1 MLYDIV
7 EEVFLHDIIF
17 YMKGVNIMK
26 KYLSL
31 AAAAVIA
38 ANTSSLFVSAAYE
51 ELPRTRIWDEE
62 IEMFDAMDKGELI
75 VDVDDNGVF
84 DLNDCILLYG
94 FAYDYD
100 MGDEFTDRIN
110 SICDYNGNG
119 CIDRDEAVNLL
130 RYYLLDH
137 PATFEEL
144 SADAYSE
151 YDQYYAEKLPQYYCH
166 GGNIIDHYLAR
177 EFAEAVRDHS
187 EYLKSSYNLFVNMAE
202 NGVIDPDFNADGNV
216 DLADL
221 DFYWLYG
228 MNDYIYVYGSEDF
241 DLPEVPDDIAKRC
254 SEFYDICSC
263 SAVSSWT
270 NDYLTMY
277 CFEKGNVTPDMIND
291 EYFESVA
298 EGSSQMLITRILTNT
313 YYELFPSEDK
323 MAFNGALFSREYEAY
338 RETVKDDIAL
348 IPDSNLDGVLDSTD
362 AFNIEIYIDDIRKG
376 RQASD
381 SILSRDIWNVFDR
394 CCDLNGNGISGDM
407 NDLTILDL
415 IMTEFMSIDE
425 LEAYFDR
432 YVERLNAYVAELA
445 EAKGVP
451 AYKLRPSGSS
461 SPLVFSTDAER
472 TGDTNSDG
480 QTDLADAIRIMQA
493 LANPNKYQLSTSERF
508 NGDIDNT
515 GDGITLE
522 DACAIQNMLLGL

>member
-1 MLYDIV
+1 
-7 EEVFLHDIIF
+7 
-17 YMKGVNIMK
+17 MK

-38 ANTSSLFVSAAYE
+38 ANASSLFASAAYE
-51 ELPRTRIWDEE
+51 DLPRTRIWDEE

-110 SICDYNGNG
+110 SICDYNNSGY
-119 CIDRDEAVNLL
+119 IDRDEAVNLL

-144 SADAYSE
+144 SADAYSD
-151 YDQYYAEKLPQYYCH
+151 YDQYYAEERPYHLCH
-166 GGNIIDHYLAR
+166 CSDYIDHYLAK
-177 EFAEAVRDHS
+177 EFADAVKDHS
-187 EYLKSSYNLFVNMAE
+187 TYLKSSYNLFVNMAE
-202 NGVIDPDFNADGNV
+202 QGVIDPDFNADGSV

-228 MNDYIYVYGSEDF
+228 MNDYIYVFGSEDF
-241 DLPEVPDDIAKRC
+241 DLPEVPDDIARRC
-254 SEFYDICSC
+254 SEFYEICSC
-263 SAVSSWT
+263 SAISTWT

-298 EGSSQMLITRILTNT
+298 EGSSQMYITRILTHS
-313 YYELFPSEDK
+313 YYELFPSGDK
-323 MAFNGALFSREYEAY
+323 LTFDGALFSREYEAY
-338 RETVKDDIAL
+338 RDTVKDDIAL

-376 RQASD
+376 RQATD
-381 SILSRDIWNVFDR
+381 SILSKDIWYGFDR
-394 CCDLNGNGISGDM
+394 YCDLNGNGISGDM

-415 IMTEFMSIDE
+415 IMTEFMSYEE
-425 LEAYFDR
+425 LEAYFDN
-432 YVERLNAYVAELA
+432 YVERLNTYVSELA

-461 SPLVFSTDAER
+461 SPLVFDTDADR